1 MKDDNMDDRVVIPT
15 LNEAETPSES
25 EAGKSSIP
33 DTSMSSSELVGT
45 IMPDT
50 DPEEANN
57 TEVAEEDATEKEEG
71 ASDDKDKKESD
82 GDDKLERFDKHPR
95 FQELKAERDAAIER
109 AARAEAMAE
118 TRAKA
123 EPTEVA
129 PDYIDITGMD
139 PEDLSLQINEDP
151 IAFAINL
158 GKQIR
163 SEILSEL
170 AERNQKETI
179 QQRVNT
185 TYDKYA
191 GENPDFQ
198 MMLDSGEIRNFI
210 NQNPGHNAISAHL
223 SMTRDVK
230 LQEIESK
237 YKTDMQKAVTDAQKK
252 AAENQRIKRS
262 AAVLNEDST
271 APSTVRKGGIPPEL
285 KNTKTVGGPTSAL
298 VKRLLD
304 FRESRQ

>member
-71 ASDDKDKKESD
+71 ASEDKDKKESD

-118 TRAKA
+118 TRVKA

-129 PDYIDITGMD
+129 PDYIDIMEMD
-139 PEDLSLQINEDP
+139 ENDIKLEFDEDP
-151 IAFAINL
+151 KGFLQNFA
-158 GKQIR
+158 KQI
-163 SEILSEL
+163 SHEITAGL
-170 AERNQKETI
+170 AERNQKEII

-210 NQNPGHNAISAHL
+210 NQNPGHNAISAHMAL
-223 SMTRDVK
+223 TRDVK
-230 LQEIESK
+230 FQEIENK
-237 YKTDMQKAVTDAQKK
+237 YKVDMNKAVTEAQKK

-271 APSTVRKGGIPPEL
+271 APSTVRKVGIPPEL